1 MTFSPTPW
9 HYDKDVQIITC
20 PGETSDTA
28 TRMLAQVFET
38 AIMQDE
44 PDHAEDDGLL
54 MAAAPML
61 YAALSVMVLDPN
73 IVKFLAKADPK
84 ALEQAQAALAFVKVE

>member
-9 HYDKDVQIITC
+9 HYDKDVKIITC
-20 PGETSDTA
+20 PGSGNGA

-38 AIMQDE
+38 AMMQDE
-44 PDHAEDDGLL
+44 PNHSEDDGLV

-61 YAALSVMVLDPN
+61 YAALSVMTLDPN
-73 IVKFLAKADPK
+73 IVKFLSKTDPMALAQ
-84 ALEQAQAALAFVKVE
+84 ALEALALVKVE